1 MIEAKDYSLYLL
13 PFIAA
18 AIGWVTN
25 YLAIKM
31 LFHPRKPMRFLFIE
45 FQGVFPKRQSALA
58 SKLGEVVAT
67 ELLSSKDIAKT
78 FAQNLQGPALIKR
91 ISERVK
97 VVLTV
102 DLPKSFPMISMILNP
117 ELIAVVQ
124 KSFADN
130 ISDSITSFVE
140 HLGEPVAD
148 SLNVREMVE
157 SKVKAF
163 SSDKLEEILFSL
175 MKKEFRFI
183 EISGAVLGFF
193 IGLIQVMLV
202 QYSQW

>member
-1 MIEAKDYSLYLL
+1 MIETKHYTLLLL
-13 PFIAA
+13 PIIAA

-25 YLAIKM
+25 YLAITM
-31 LFHPRKPMRFLFIE
+31 LFHPRKPVRFLFIE
-45 FQGVFPKRQSALA
+45 FQGVFPKRQNALA
-58 SKLGEVVAT
+58 AKLGEVVAT
-67 ELLSSKDIAKT
+67 ELLSSKDLAKT

-97 VVLTV
+97 DVLTV

-117 ELIAVVQ
+117 ELIAIVQ

-130 ISDSITSFVE
+130 IADAITTFVE

-148 SLNVREMVE
+148 SLNVRTLVE
-157 SKVKAF
+157 EKVKAF

-183 EISGAVLGFF
+183 ELSGAILGFL
-193 IGLIQVMLV
+193 IGLIQVLIA